1 MWDYEEAHPTFN
13 DVYLI
18 VEIADTTLKG
28 DQEVKRTVY
37 ARSGIEDYWVL
48 DIQNRQLYVYR
59 EPTQE
64 GYQREMILT
73 ENDSIIPL
81 RFSDCVVQVA
91 QILRPQG

>member
-1 MWDYEEAHPTFN
+1 MDYEEAYPTPD

-28 DQEVKRTVY
+28 DRAVKGTVY
-37 ARSGIEDYWVL
+37 ARLSIEDYWVL
-48 DIQNRQLYVYR
+48 DIKNRQLYVYG

-64 GYQREMILT
+64 SSQKEMILT

-81 RFSDCVVQVA
+81 RFSDCVIQIA
-91 QILRPQG
+91 QMLRPVS